1 MFEQY
6 GQRMGIG
13 EYWLTFMA
21 CWGVTIGGAIGYMF
35 GGLIGSSFFTMI
47 SIVALLASS
56 IWIRVAQMRR
66 CMDIGWWWQIPWGV
80 LGISLAASV
89 IGQFNAVLA
98 LVMLPALVLI
108 GLGDFVFGIVLGFMP
123 SKHIVQPDFDAQ
135 AYRDSY
141 RDYGAPNASLKL
153 EAMAELRNRDAAT
166 RAAVENPVFSAS
178 GKRVASVTRSE
189 TAPAPPPRAMGFGRK
204 GTFG

>member
-13 EYWLTFMA
+13 EYWLNFMA
-21 CWGVTIGGAIGYMF
+21 CWGVAIMGVVGLMF
-35 GGLIGSSFFTMI
+35 GGLTGSSFITMM

-66 CMDIGWWWQIPWGV
+66 CMDIGWWWQMPWGV
-80 LGISLAASV
+80 LGVGLAASV
-89 IGQFNAVLA
+89 VAQFNALLA
-98 LVMLPALVLI
+98 LVMLPALVI
-108 GLGDFVFGIVLGFMP
+108 ISLGDFIFGIVLGCMP
-123 SKHIVQPDFDAQ
+123 SKHIIQPEFDAQ

-141 RDYGAPNASLKL
+141 QDYGAPNASLKM
-153 EAMAELRNRDAAT
+153 EAMAELRKRELAA
-166 RAAVENPVFSAS
+166 RIAVEHPVISTS
-178 GKRVASVTRSE
+178 GKRVASVTRAE
-189 TAPAPPPRAMGFGRK
+189 PAAPPPRAMGFGRK